1 MENPKLPARD
11 SAGAAADSRSALLS
25 STVNGRPPDAL
36 PLVCSGP
43 VLERPGSPLA
53 DDIQRDIK
61 KLKGPETAILAD
73 ASAPMEFDE
82 SHSGKEGPVEIVDL
96 SPEHGRDSG
105 VTGGKSR
112 VSYASVVGRSLK
124 GDEQVQ
130 DGVVL
135 DPNKVIVLD
144 EDCVVNRDGQFPT
157 IRFSSRDLCSHTV
170 RKTTDSAD
178 AEQPT
183 NNINAPV
190 RPDTS
195 AEGLFGP
202 WMVVDTRRRRTLA
215 GKSAPKGVD
224 AGLHRVN
231 GSRFAI
237 LGKDSGLSE
246 LEQISVAE
254 GDVQQSS
261 RNVQEH
267 LTSGGPSLEILGNK
281 KSGSTNTV
289 DDSRSIAGRSLAP
302 RKGVAA
308 KAVVMPMV
316 EGRTVFVVE
325 HAGHGASHSAVSIVE
340 QGHGGCSGDPIVQG
354 KRMGGKA
361 KGVKENV
368 KQGLKIRK
376 SSDVRTISRL
386 VLSEWV
392 DNMNTQLDNFAR
404 DRELEPGGV
413 VRVLVNQEGVLEK
426 TTSLEDRD
434 KGQPGL
440 STDVSEDSDRRMD
453 LSF

>member
-135 DPNKVIVLD
+135 DPNK
-144 EDCVVNRDGQFPT
+144 
-157 IRFSSRDLCSHTV
+157 DLCSHTV

>member
-1 MENPKLPARD
+1 MENPKLPACD
-11 SAGAAADSRSALLS
+11 SIGVAADSRSALLS

-43 VLERPGSPLA
+43 ALERPGSPLA

-61 KLKGPETAILAD
+61 KLRGPKTAILAD
-73 ASAPMEFDE
+73 SSAPMEFDE
-82 SHSGKEGPVEIVDL
+82 SHSGKEGPVEVVDL

-105 VTGGKSR
+105 VTSGKSR

-157 IRFSSRDLCSHTV
+157 IRFSTRNVCFKCGVYGHSQDLCSHIV
-170 RKTTDSAD
+170 LKTTDSAD

-183 NNINAPV
+183 NNVNAPV

-202 WMVVDTRRRRTLA
+202 WMVVDTRRHRALA

-224 AGLHRVN
+224 AELHRAN

-237 LGKDSGLSE
+237 LGKDSRLSE

-254 GDVQQSS
+254 GDVQQSLK
-261 RNVQEH
+261 NVQEH
-267 LTSGGPSLEILGNK
+267 LTSG
-281 KSGSTNTV
+281 
-289 DDSRSIAGRSLAP
+289 SLAP

-316 EGRTVFVVE
+316 EGRTVSVVE

-340 QGHGGCSGDPIVQG
+340 QGHGGRSGDPIVQG
-354 KRMGGKA
+354 KRMRGKA

-376 SSDVRTISRL
+376 SSDVRTISRP

-426 TTSLEDRD
+426 TTSLEDRN

>member
-1 MENPKLPARD
+1 MENPKLPACD
-11 SAGAAADSRSALLS
+11 SIGVAADSRSALLS

-43 VLERPGSPLA
+43 ALERPGSPLA

-61 KLKGPETAILAD
+61 KLRGPKTAILAD
-73 ASAPMEFDE
+73 SSAPMEFDE
-82 SHSGKEGPVEIVDL
+82 SHSGKEGPVEVVDL

-105 VTGGKSR
+105 VTSGKSR

-144 EDCVVNRDGQFPT
+144 EDCVVNRDG
-157 IRFSSRDLCSHTV
+157 H
-170 RKTTDSAD
+170 AD

-183 NNINAPV
+183 NNVNAPV

-202 WMVVDTRRRRTLA
+202 WMVVDTRRHRALA

-224 AGLHRVN
+224 AELHRAN

-237 LGKDSGLSE
+237 LGKDSRLSE

-254 GDVQQSS
+254 GDVQQSLK
-261 RNVQEH
+261 NVQEH
-267 LTSGGPSLEILGNK
+267 LTSG
-281 KSGSTNTV
+281 
-289 DDSRSIAGRSLAP
+289 SLAP

-316 EGRTVFVVE
+316 EGRTVSVVE

-340 QGHGGCSGDPIVQG
+340 QGHGGRSGDPIVQG
-354 KRMGGKA
+354 KRMRGKA

-376 SSDVRTISRL
+376 SSDVRTISRP

-426 TTSLEDRD
+426 TTSLEDRN